1 MKKIVT
7 TIILL
12 SGVLMLFAQTPVD
25 RVFDKYAGKDGYTT
39 VYISSYMFNLMS
51 NIETNDPDYEEFKK
65 ASEGIESIRILAQEG
80 SSGPGF
86 ARELLDIL
94 PRSEYQE
101 LMVVKEENEEV
112 LFLAREEQ
120 GKISEFLLIVDS
132 GGEDALIVITG
143 DIDLESISSLANSMD
158 MPAMQ
163 NLEELEE
170 DQ

>member
-12 SGVLMLFAQTPVD
+12 SGVFMLFAQTPVD

-65 ASEGIESIRILAQEG
+65 ASAGIESIRILAQEG
-80 SSGPGF
+80 SSKPGF

-112 LFLAREEQ
+112 LFLAREEE

-132 GGEDALIVITG
+132 SGEDALIVISG

-163 NLEELEE
+163 NLEELED

>member
-12 SGVLMLFAQTPVD
+12 SGVLVLFAQTPVD
-25 RVFDKYAGKDGYTT
+25 RAFDQYAGKDGYTT

-51 NIETNDPDYEEFKK
+51 SIETNDPDYEEFKK
-65 ASEGIESIRILAQEG
+65 ASAGIESIRILAQEG

-86 ARELLDIL
+86 ARELLDML

-132 GGEDALIVITG
+132 AGEDALIVITG